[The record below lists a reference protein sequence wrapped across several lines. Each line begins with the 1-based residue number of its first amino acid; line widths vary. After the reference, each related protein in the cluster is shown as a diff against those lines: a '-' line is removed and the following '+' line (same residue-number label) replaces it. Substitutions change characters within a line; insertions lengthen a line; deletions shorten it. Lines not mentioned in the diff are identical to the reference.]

1 MKSDS
6 FTNNIESLFE
16 PTDQEIVLYNHL
28 RYAISN
34 DPIKNLLSIKNI
46 CQRIIIGILMTGAI
60 KMDIYFM
67 SIQN

>member
-1 MKSDS
+1 MKSDP

-28 RYAISN
+28 DTLFPRSDQKFIEYKKYMPE
-34 DPIKNLLSIKNI
+34 DYF
-46 CQRIIIGILMTGAI
+46 GTLMTGAI
-60 KMDIYFM
+60 KMDIFFM